1 METTMAKKI
10 VKIPSRKQV
19 LIASILFMGLGHI
32 LFLKQYIKGF
42 LFAFIQIIIL
52 FFSPM
57 IRYILIDLTTLGFP
71 QPDIPVR
78 LRANSLFMLVDGVI
92 LMAILV
98 IFVVAYII
106 SIRSALSD
114 YKDLIRDGAQK
125 TNKKFIRDLSGK
137 SFPMLALAP
146 SLGLLLFFV
155 VVPLV
160 FSVAV
165 AFTNYSSPNNIPP
178 GNTIDWV
185 GLDNFRTLFGG
196 GQAWT
201 ASLGAVAAWTVIWA
215 FLATTTT
222 YFGGMLMAVVLKEN
236 KIKIAPVL
244 RSIFILPY
252 AVPAIITML
261 IWAQMLNGEFGVI
274 NNTLRAVGLLD
285 GTIPWLSNMHLARMM
300 IVLLNLWAGF
310 PYFMLLV
317 TGTMT
322 SISND
327 VYEAARIDGAGGIQ
341 LFRRITFPL
350 VTYQTMPLIIMSF
363 AFNFNN
369 FGAIFFLFQGQG
381 PTLADTVTTS
391 ARATDIMI
399 TWIFKLTDNLNQF
412 HMASTLAVMIF
423 VLLAPFAIFNFMR
436 TKSYREGDL

>member
-1 METTMAKKI
+1 MAREVTKM
-10 VKIPSRKQV
+10 PTHKQV
-19 LIASILFMGLGHI
+19 LIASVLFMGLGHI
-32 LFLKQYIKGF
+32 LFLKQYLKGA
-42 LFAFIQIIIL
+42 LFALIQGIVL

-57 IRYILIDLTTLGFP
+57 IYWILYDFITLGFP
-71 QPDIPVR
+71 QPHLPVR
-78 LRANSLFMLVDGVI
+78 DRPNSLFMLADGVI
-92 LMAILV
+92 LLAVLV
-98 IFVVAYII
+98 MFITAYVI
-106 SIRSALSD
+106 SVRSALSD
-114 YKDLIRDGAQK
+114 HKDLQRDGVYK
-125 TNKKFIRDLSGK
+125 TNKKVAKDMSGK
-137 SFPMLALAP
+137 SFPLLALAP

-160 FSVAV
+160 FSAAV
-165 AFTNYSSPNNIPP
+165 SFTNYSSPNNIPP

-185 GLDNFRTLFGG
+185 GLDNYRTLFGG

-201 ASLGAVAAWTVIWA
+201 ASLGAVATWTVLWA

-236 KIKIAPVL
+236 KIKIAPFL

-274 NNTLRAVGLLD
+274 NNTLRAIGLLD

-369 FGAIFFLFQGQG
+369 FGAIFFLFQGMG
-381 PTLADTVTTS
+381 PTLPDTVTTS
-391 ARATDIMI
+391 ARASDIMI

-412 HMASTLAVMIF
+412 HMAATLAMMIF
-423 VLLAPFAIFNFMR
+423 VILAPFAIFNFMR
-436 TKSYREGDL
+436 TKSYKEGEL